1 MSNSNVRNALERA
14 KLVFVERPA
23 AARKSNTSATASL
36 ISGLRCEITGPDGEP
51 ATTDMHKPMGGE
63 GSSPN
68 PGWLLRASMA
78 SCTATAVAMRAAVLG
93 IGIDKL
99 EVGVHSESDAR
110 GLLGIGD
117 VSAELSN
124 IRMEI
129 KTGANDATTQQ
140 LDEWARWA
148 AAATAHRNAD
158 LACGYFFRGS
168 SAALMYVTPQGP
180 VLCNCSSTAS
190 LVV

>member
-1 MSNSNVRNALERA
+1 MEG
-14 KLVFVERPA
+14 PA
-23 AARKSNTSATASL
+23 AARKSITSATASL
-36 ISGLRCEITGPDGEP
+36 ISGLR
-51 ATTDMHKPMGGE
+51 GE

-68 PGWLLRASMA
+68 SGRLLRASMA

-99 EVGVHSESDAR
+99 KVGIHSKSDAR
-110 GLLGIGD
+110 GLRGIGD

-124 IRMEI
+124 VRMEI

-140 LDEWARWA
+140 LDQLARWA
-148 AAATAHRNAD
+148 AAAHRNAD
-158 LACGYFFRGS
+158 LAWGYFFRGS
-168 SAALMYVTPQGP
+168 SVTLMYVTPQGP

>member
-1 MSNSNVRNALERA
+1 MSTSNVRDALESA
-14 KLVFVERPA
+14 KLVFVEGPA
-23 AARKSNTSATASL
+23 AACKSINSATASL
-36 ISGLRCEITGPDGEP
+36 ISGLRCEITGPDGEH

-68 PGWLLRASMA
+68 SGWLLRASMA

-124 IRMEI
+124 I
-129 KTGANDATTQQ
+129 
-140 LDEWARWA
+140 
-148 AAATAHRNAD
+148 
-158 LACGYFFRGS
+158 
-168 SAALMYVTPQGP
+168 
-180 VLCNCSSTAS
+180 
-190 LVV
+190 